1 VTTPDYVPI
10 ACDLYSE
17 LEVLADRRA
26 EVVAES
32 ETAAGALERVRGRLL
47 DLVTRDGAEYLL
59 LGREQAES
67 LSLRL
72 DRLRS
77 LARPDGTLLWR
88 QDPGACETAS
98 TNN

>member
-1 VTTPDYVPI
+1 MTTPDYVPI

-26 EVVAES
+26 EVIAES
-32 ETAAGALERVRGRLL
+32 QTASGTLEQDRGRVV
-47 DLVTRDGAEYLL
+47 DLVTRDGAEYLML
-59 LGREQAES
+59 AREPAEPVA
-67 LSLRL
+67 LRL

-88 QDPGACETAS
+88 QDPDTC
-98 TNN
+98 